1 MWHRC
6 LVQKWI
12 VLLSLCILALLGSQ
26 LQAQVSQIPEES
38 AKQIYRIGMPLVDDQ
53 DIVARRWQPL
63 IDYLNQ
69 QSSSAQLF
77 ELVVLDLQDLDAA
90 LDKGEL
96 DFIFTNPSLYV
107 LYSYRYGLSSPLA
120 TLLNNEQGQSVSQFA
135 GIIFS
140 RADRS
145 DLRQLSD
152 LKGKRIVA
160 VSRQSLAAFQMQA
173 VELKHL
179 GISPT
184 DDIDLLETGLPLRA
198 VIDAVMSREADA
210 GFMRAGVLEQYQAEG
225 LLEVGSYKLIG
236 SRQQPG
242 YPLMTSTSLYPEW
255 PFAALPHMAPDVVR
269 QVTASLLSLPAN
281 SEVARQLGIAGFT
294 IPGDYR
300 GIDRLLRDLRLPPF
314 DQQPTFT
321 LQEIWAQWQL
331 YWALMLTGAAAFL
344 IASILILRHKNQHL
358 AVTQQRNQQITEQ
371 LRENELLLNHA
382 QHVACIGSWD
392 YDPESGLFNCTEQ
405 MRLMFGLSE
414 DQSIRIDD
422 FMAQIIPEDID
433 ETQQSWDLALAGQD
447 YELDYRVRLGSD
459 VRWLHEKLHVI
470 RNSRGEMV
478 RLLGTVQDV
487 TEKVEYEQHIESLAF
502 NDALTKIPNRAWL
515 QEQLQD
521 VLQDSAE
528 QPYSALLI
536 LLNIDR
542 FKTINNARGSR
553 FGDALLIAVGQRLSQ
568 CQFFGVQV
576 QVARVA
582 GDEFAI
588 LVQSERLPEMPV
600 TALEITLADLCNQ
613 IFEAPFLIDDEPV
626 SISISSG
633 VTRFPEEDDSITA
646 ELVFQ
651 RASMAL
657 THSRL
662 EGGGQLIFFESPMSE
677 AAGYRFRLER
687 DLSRALEQNQLR
699 LFMQPQFDGQ
709 GSKCAAELLLRWEHP
724 ELGMISPADFI
735 PIAESSNLIVDLDI
749 WVMDQACS
757 LIQQAKTL
765 GITLHLAVNISPRH
779 FCIQGFVPWMKMV
792 LEQQDVNP
800 AQLML
805 EVTEGLFLNNIDSV
819 SAKMQE
825 LRQLGLRFSID
836 DFGTGYS
843 SLAYLKR
850 LPVSEIKIDRSF
862 VQDAPQDPD
871 DAALIEAILA
881 VADKMHLQVVAEGVE
896 TLEQAEFLKARS
908 ETILFQGYFY
918 GRPAP
923 VQDWLMRWQESALLP
938 CT

>member
-1 MWHRC
+1 M
-6 LVQKWI
+6 QKWI
-12 VLLSLCILALLGSQ
+12 ALLCLSTLALLGSQ
-26 LQAQVSQIPEES
+26 LQAQVNQLPAES
-38 AKQIYRIGMPLVDDQ
+38 TSHVYRIGMPLVHDGE
-53 DIVARRWQPL
+53 VTARLWQPL
-63 IDYLNQ
+63 VDYLNQ
-69 QSSSAQLF
+69 QQSPAQSF
-77 ELVVLDLQDLDAA
+77 ELVVLDLQA
-90 LDKGEL
+90 LDTALDQGEL

-120 TLLNNEQGQSVSQFA
+120 TLLNKEQGQSVSQFA

-145 DLRQLSD
+145 DLRQLAD
-152 LKGKRIVA
+152 LKGKRIA
-160 VSRQSLAAFQMQA
+160 TVSRQSLATFQMQA
-173 VELKHL
+173 VELKRQ

-184 DDIDLLETGLPLRA
+184 DEIELLETGLPLRS

-210 GFMRAGVLEQYQAEG
+210 GFMRAGVLEQLQAEG

-236 SRQQPG
+236 SQQQPG
-242 YPLMTSTSLYPEW
+242 FPLMTSTSLYPEW
-255 PFAALPHMAPDVVR
+255 PFAALPHTAPDVVR
-269 QVTASLLSLPAN
+269 LVTASLLSLPAN
-281 SEVARQLGIAGFT
+281 SEVAQQLGIAGFT

-314 DQQPTFT
+314 DQQAIFT

-331 YWALMLTGAAAFL
+331 YWVLLLIGAAAFL
-344 IASILILRHKNQHL
+344 IASILILRHKNRHL
-358 AVTQQRNQQITEQ
+358 AVSQQCNQQITEQ
-371 LRENELLLNHA
+371 LRQNELLLNHA

-392 YDPESGLFNCTEQ
+392 YDPETGLFNCTEQ

-414 DQSIRIDD
+414 DQPICLDD

-433 ETQQSWDLALAGQD
+433 HTQQSWNQALAGQE

-459 VRWLHEKLHVI
+459 VRWLHEKLHII
-470 RNSRGEMV
+470 RNSHGEMV
-478 RLLGTVQDV
+478 RLMGTVQDV
-487 TEKVEYEQHIESLAF
+487 TDKVEYEQHIESLAF

-521 VLQDSAE
+521 VLQDRAE

-568 CQFFGVQV
+568 CKLFGVEV
-576 QVARVA
+576 EVARVA

-588 LVQSERLPEMPV
+588 LVQSDRLADMQV
-600 TALEITLADLCNQ
+600 TALEITLADHCSQ
-613 IFEAPFLIDDEPV
+613 TFDAPFLIDDEPI

-633 VTRFPEEDDSITA
+633 VTRFPEEDDLITA

-662 EGGGQLIFFESPMSE
+662 EGGGQLTFFESPMSE

-687 DLSRALEQNQLR
+687 DLNRALEQNQLR

-709 GSKCAAELLLRWEHP
+709 GYKRAAELLLRWEHP

-757 LIQQAKTL
+757 LMQQAKVM

-779 FCIQGFVPWMKMV
+779 FCNQAFVPWMKAV
-792 LEQQDVNP
+792 LEQQGVNP
-800 AQLML
+800 EQLML
-805 EVTEGLFLNNIDSV
+805 EVTEGLFLNDIDSV

-862 VQDAPQDPD
+862 VQDAPKEPD

-881 VADKMHLQVVAEGVE
+881 VADKMQLQVVAEGVE
-896 TLEQAEFLKARS
+896 TLEQAEFLKVRS

-923 VQDWLMRWQESALLP
+923 VQDWLTRWQENTLQS

>member
-1 MWHRC
+1 MRHRC

-12 VLLSLCILALLGSQ
+12 VLLCLAVAVSLSSQ
-26 LQAQVSQIPEES
+26 LSAQVNQTSVES
-38 AKQIYRIGMPLVDDQ
+38 PGKVYRIGMPLVHDRE
-53 DIVARRWQPL
+53 ITASRWQPL
-63 IDYLNQ
+63 VDYLNQ
-69 QSSSAQLF
+69 QQSPAQSF

-90 LDKGEL
+90 LAAGAL
-96 DFIFTNPSLYV
+96 DFIFVNPSLYV
-107 LYSYRYGLSSPLA
+107 SYSYRYGLSSPLA
-120 TLLNNEQGQSVSQFA
+120 TLLNIEQGESVSQFA
-135 GIIFS
+135 GVIFS

-145 DLRQLSD
+145 DLRQPAD
-152 LKGKRIVA
+152 LKGKRIA
-160 VSRQSLAAFQMQA
+160 AISRQSLAAFQMQA
-173 VELKHL
+173 VELQRQ

-184 DDIDLLETGLPLRA
+184 DDIELQETGLPLRS

-210 GFMRAGVLEQYQAEG
+210 GFMRAGVLEQLQAEG
-225 LLEVGSYKLIG
+225 LLEAGSYKLIG

-242 YPLMTSTSLYPEW
+242 FPLMASTQLYPEW
-255 PFAALPHMAPDVVR
+255 PFAALPHTSPDIVR
-269 QVTASLLSLPAN
+269 QVTARLLSLPAN
-281 SEVARQLGIAGFT
+281 SEVAQQLGIAGFT

-314 DQQPTFT
+314 DLQPTFT
-321 LQEIWAQWQL
+321 LQEIWLQWQL
-331 YWALMLTGAAAFL
+331 YWSLLLMGVAAFL
-344 IASILILRHKNQHL
+344 IASILILRHKNRHL
-358 AVTQQRNQQITEQ
+358 AVSQQHNQQIASQ

-392 YDPESGLFNCTEQ
+392 YDPETQLFNCTEQ
-405 MRLMFGLSE
+405 MRQMFGLSA
-414 DQSIRIDD
+414 DQPIRIDD

-433 ETQQSWDLALAGQD
+433 ETQKSWDLAMAGKD

-470 RNSRGEMV
+470 RNSRGQMV

-487 TEKVEYEQHIESLAF
+487 TDKVEYEQHIESLAF

-515 QEQLQD
+515 QEQLED
-521 VLQDSAE
+521 VLQDRTE
-528 QPYSALLI
+528 QPDSALLV

-568 CQFFGVQV
+568 CEFFGVKV
-576 QVARVA
+576 DVARVA

-588 LVQSERLPEMPV
+588 LVQSERLADMSV
-600 TALEITLADLCNQ
+600 AALESTLADHCNQ
-613 IFEAPFLIDDEPV
+613 TFEAPFLIYDEPIN
-626 SISISSG
+626 ISISSG
-633 VTRFPEEDDSITA
+633 VTRFPEADDRMTA

-662 EGGGQLIFFESPMSE
+662 EGGGHLSFFESPMSE

-687 DLSRALEQNQLR
+687 DLNRALAQNQLR

-709 GSKCAAELLLRWEHP
+709 GHKRAAELLLRWEHP
-724 ELGMISPADFI
+724 QLGMISPADFI
-735 PIAESSNLIVDLDI
+735 PIAESSNLIVELDI

-757 LIQQAKTL
+757 LIHQAGTM
-765 GITLHLAVNISPRH
+765 GIALHLAVNISPRH
-779 FCIQGFVPWMKMV
+779 FCNQNFVPWMKAV
-792 LEQQDVNP
+792 LEQQGVNP

-805 EVTEGLFLNNIDSV
+805 EVTEGLFLNDIDSV

-862 VQDAPQDPD
+862 VQDAPKDPD

-881 VADKMHLQVVAEGVE
+881 VADKMQLQVVAEGVE

-908 ETILFQGYFY
+908 NTILFQGYFY

-923 VQDWLMRWQESALLP
+923 VQDWLTGWQESALQS
-938 CT
+938 CS